1 MDLTKYPRVK
11 KFLEQH
17 PEMTMDQAL
26 VFTENLLRK
35 LEGEGKDA
43 RQQF

>member
-26 VFTENLLRK
+26 FFTENLLRK
-35 LEGEGKDA
+35 LEGEGNNVKTN
-43 RQQF
+43 